1 VYPKRYN
8 AAVATFHRT
17 AAFDTWLSALKDG
30 IGKARIAQRIR
41 AAELGHFG
49 DTKPVGDG
57 VSEMRI
63 NTGPGYRVYYMR
75 IGGVVYL
82 LLAGGSKTSQRHDIK
97 QALDMARA
105 LKE

>member
-1 VYPKRYN
+1 MN
-8 AAVATFHRT
+8 TFHRT
-17 AAFDTWLSALKDG
+17 AAFDIWLSALKDG

-49 DTKPVGDG
+49 DTKSVGEG

-63 NTGPGYRVYYMR
+63 HAGPGYRVYYTR
-75 IGGVVYL
+75 IGSVVYL
-82 LLAGGSKTSQRHDIK
+82 LLAGGTKTSQRHDIK